1 MRYIP
6 LHKYSIICIEGVIL
20 KKVLWYLWNWNM
32 YTNFYMKDEPTHIH
46 QPVLI
51 QQQLWND

>member
-32 YTNFYMKDEPTHIH
+32 YTHFYMKDEPTHIH
-46 QPVLI
+46 QPVPI